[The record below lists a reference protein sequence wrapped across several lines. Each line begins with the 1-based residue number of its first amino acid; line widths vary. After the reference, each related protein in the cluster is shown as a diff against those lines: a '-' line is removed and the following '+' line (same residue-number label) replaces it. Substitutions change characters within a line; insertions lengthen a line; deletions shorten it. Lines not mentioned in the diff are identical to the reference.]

1 MSLWP
6 LRGEGWKQK
15 EKLEA
20 WFSNPEADALDKAYV
35 ERGEKQLYSVFT
47 VEMEPMDLLK
57 DELQDVLGK
66 LKPRTIELCPWPEQL
81 KRK

>member
-1 MSLWP
+1 M
-6 LRGEGWKQK
+6 
-15 EKLEA
+15 
-20 WFSNPEADALDKAYV
+20 

>member
-1 MSLWP
+1 M
-6 LRGEGWKQK
+6 
-15 EKLEA
+15 
-20 WFSNPEADALDKAYV
+20 

-66 LKPRTIELCPWPEQL
+66 LKSRTIELCPWPEQQ

>member
-6 LRGEGWKQK
+6 LREGWKQK
-15 EKLEA
+15 EKLEDR
-20 WFSNPEADALDKAYV
+20 FSNPEADASDKADV

-47 VEMEPMDLLK
+47 VEMEPTDSLR
-57 DELQDVLGK
+57 DEIEEVLGK
-66 LKPRTIELCPWPEQL
+66 LKSRTIELCPWPEQL